1 MPANIYDVR
10 HLDANESAFF
20 KRETEYIKTQ
30 TYDVKYKALKAFDL
44 IPVSGEAGPGASE
57 ITWRQFAAVGLAK
70 IVQDYAKDFPRVDV
84 YGTENTIKVKSLGD
98 SYGYSVQEIR
108 QSQMTNKRLDQRR
121 AETARRAI
129 DELTNTIALTGDTNS
144 GLLGLL
150 NYPGITE
157 ATIPNDGTGTSKTWA
172 SKTPDQI
179 IRDVT
184 NLVNAVVATT
194 NGREQPDTMLLP
206 ITQYNDIATRR
217 VSSVSDTTVLE
228 YILRTSPYI
237 KKIDWLSELSTA
249 GASGVARVLLY
260 VRDPRNLTL
269 EIPQPFEQFDPIQ
282 EGMAYSIPCHARL
295 GGVIVYYPLSV
306 SFGDGI

>member
-1 MPANIYDVR
+1 MNPYDPVKR
-10 HLDANESAFF
+10 LDANESAFF

-44 IPVSGEAGPGASE
+44 IPVSGEAGPAASE

-84 YGTENTIKVKSLGD
+84 YGTETTVKVKSLGD
-98 SYGYSVQEIR
+98 SYGYSIQEIR

-129 DELTNTIALTGDTNS
+129 DELTNTIALTGDSNS
-144 GLLGLL
+144 GLQGLL

-157 ATIPNDGTGTSKTWA
+157 ATIPADGTGASKTFA

-194 NGREQPDTMLLP
+194 NGREQPDTWLLP

-237 KKIDWLSELSTA
+237 KKIDWLSELATA
-249 GASGVARVLLY
+249 GAGGTTRMLLY

-269 EIPQPFEQFDPIQ
+269 EIPQPFEQFDPQQ
-282 EGMAYSIPCHARL
+282 EGMAYSIPCHARV